1 MGAGVTPSAQR
12 AGTKNRRRGAPSTG
26 LLGPLSP
33 HPTLSLHLVVLRPGA
48 GDSQPVHV
56 FPRRVPNGKQG
67 GGRAGGRPCLEK
79 SPPPPPPQQHLQKRR
94 RAIGSAAKAA
104 GAVSSPRW
112 LSGSG
117 LRGSGRRVGRL
128 PTFPKHNPREISTP
142 GGGGGGETG
151 RGPER
156 GRRFPP
162 GSSSHTQRLPLTA
175 RGGGWTQGCAVYPEG
190 CMSRGNGPP
199 RSQI

>member
-33 HPTLSLHLVVLRPGA
+33 HPTLSLHLVALRPGA

-79 SPPPPPPQQHLQKRR
+79 SLPPTTTSSTSRRGDELSAPLQKPRGLSRR
-94 RAIGSAAKAA
+94 LAGSRGRGCGEVGAAPGAYLPFRNIIPGKFRLQEGE
-104 GAVSSPRW
+104 GAVR
-112 LSGSG
+112 
-117 LRGSGRRVGRL
+117 
-128 PTFPKHNPREISTP
+128 
-142 GGGGGGETG
+142 
-151 RGPER
+151 
-156 GRRFPP
+156 
-162 GSSSHTQRLPLTA
+162 
-175 RGGGWTQGCAVYPEG
+175 RGGDQ
-190 CMSRGNGPP
+190 NGGADFHPDP
-199 RSQI
+199 LRTPSACL